1 MPAGFIPITLAQQI
15 SGMVIDKSNKNP
27 LIGASVSIESNGK
40 NTITN
45 DRGQFTLDIN
55 RPQCTILVL
64 HLGYKSAHY
73 TITDP
78 SITITIELEASNIL
92 LGEVIVSAYESNRKI
107 QQIPGNV
114 ALISREDLQT
124 EHQVSIVPALN
135 RIPGIYMHNGTFN
148 TNRLT
153 IRGIGSRSLYATQ
166 KIRAYFN
173 EIPLTSGNGETT
185 VEDIDP
191 NLIDRIEIIKGPSS
205 SLYGAG
211 LGGTLLIK
219 SNKPLR
225 ENKNLTFHT
234 VAGSYGHIKNA
245 LDLNYST
252 DKTNLTLSGN
262 RIHDDGY
269 RENNE
274 YDRYSFGFMGD
285 IYPGEKTTLTFL
297 TNYIDLLASIPSSI
311 DHETY
316 ENSPG
321 SAAQNWKE
329 AQGYEDYV
337 KWLTGI
343 GIHHI
348 INTISSFHIS
358 IFGNY
363 RKSYERRPFNILTEK
378 TRAAGLRAKYSISC
392 RVWDIPAVIIAGT
405 ELFNDLYSWQTWI
418 MEDLHRGDLIT
429 DNLEDRSNL
438 NFFTKVDLQVSTKS
452 FITIGLNINSTHY
465 DYTDEYSADDQDDS
479 GNYSFGTTISPRV
492 GYSFNVIKNLNLHAS
507 ISHGFSPPTLQETLT
522 PEGTINPD
530 IRPEKGT
537 NYEAGI
543 KGKSFNNRLYTDI
556 SVYSLRVKDL
566 LVARR
571 TGEDEFTGINAGQ
584 TLHNGIELYGSCSFL
599 DPALSKKELNGFLT
613 YSLNKY
619 KFKEFVDVDNDFSG
633 NELTGVPKQTFNTG
647 FIFKWLDFYGNLTYQ
662 FVDTMPMRDDNSI
675 YSDPYHLVNSKLG
688 YNNTVGETL
697 GIDIFL
703 NINNIFNE
711 KYASQIM
718 VNASSF
724 NGNLPRYFYPG
735 LPRNYYLGGRI
746 KYRFSK

>member
-1 MPAGFIPITLAQQI
+1 
-15 SGMVIDKSNKNP
+15 MVIDKSNKNS
-27 LIGASVSIESNGK
+27 LTGAVVSNECNGK

-45 DRGQFTLDIN
+45 ERGQFTLDITG
-55 RPQCTILVL
+55 PQCTILVR
-64 HLGYKSAHY
+64 HLGYKPARY

-78 SITITIELEASNIL
+78 SIRITIELEASNIL

-114 ALISREDLQT
+114 TLISRENLQT
-124 EHQVSIVPALN
+124 EQDVSIVPALN
-135 RIPGIYMHNGTFN
+135 RIPGIYVHSGTFN

-225 ENKNLTFHT
+225 KDKNLTFHT

-245 LDLNYST
+245 IDFNYSA

-269 RENNE
+269 RENND

-285 IYPGEKTTLTFL
+285 IYPGERTTLTFL

-311 DHETY
+311 DRETY

-321 SAAQNWKE
+321 SAAQNWKYV
-329 AQGYEDYV
+329 QGYEDYF

-343 GIHHI
+343 GIHHT
-348 INTISSFHIS
+348 INASSSFHIS

-378 TRAAGLRAKYSISC
+378 TRAAGLRAKYSISSH
-392 RVWDIPAVIIAGT
+392 VWDIPTVIIAGT

-418 MEDLHRGDLIT
+418 IEDLQQGDLIT

-438 NFFTKVDLQVSTKS
+438 NFFTKVDLQVSKKS
-452 FITIGLNINSTHY
+452 FITTGLNVNSTHY
-465 DYTDEYSADDQDDS
+465 DYTDEYSTDGQDES

-492 GYSFNVIKNLNLHAS
+492 GYSFNIIKNLNLHAS

-522 PEGTINPD
+522 PEGNINPD

-543 KGKSFNNRLYTDI
+543 KGTLFNNRLYTDM
-556 SVYSLRVKDL
+556 SVYTLRIKDL

-571 TGEDEFTGINAGQ
+571 TGEDKFTGINAGQ
-584 TLHNGIELYGSCSFL
+584 TLHNGIELYGSFSFL
-599 DPALSKKELNGFLT
+599 NPALSEKEMNGFLA

-619 KFKEFVDVDNDFSG
+619 KFKEFVDADNDFSG
-633 NELTGVPKQTFNTG
+633 NELTGVPGQTFNAG
-647 FIFKWLDFYGNLTYQ
+647 FMFKWLDFYGNLTYQ
-662 FVDTMPMRDDNSI
+662 FVDKMPMRDDNSV
-675 YSDPYHLVNSKLG
+675 YSDLYHLVNSKLG
-688 YNNTVGETL
+688 YKKAIFEAL
-697 GIDIFL
+697 EIDIFI

-718 VNASSF
+718 VNASNF
-724 NGNLPRYFYPG
+724 NGGLPRYYYPG
-735 LPRNYYLGGRI
+735 LPRNFYLGCRI
-746 KYRFSK
+746 KYRFGK